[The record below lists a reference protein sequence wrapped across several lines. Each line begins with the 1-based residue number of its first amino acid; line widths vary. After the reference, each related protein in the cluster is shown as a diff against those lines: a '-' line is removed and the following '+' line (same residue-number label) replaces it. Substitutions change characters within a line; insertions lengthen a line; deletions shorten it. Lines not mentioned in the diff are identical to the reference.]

1 MVRRKANDTGSNPD
15 GCIGSQSYASSKY
28 MIARHWERLGCGHGA
43 SAQWSPH
50 FYNYNGKQIKQKGR
64 RKMNEWII
72 ALIWFVG
79 IMTLWLGNLW
89 IIYRIFKKN
98 VANL

>member
-1 MVRRKANDTGSNPD
+1 VEHIENENRKT
-15 GCIGSQSYASSKY
+15 K
-28 MIARHWERLGCGHGA
+28 
-43 SAQWSPH
+43 
-50 FYNYNGKQIKQKGR
+50 IKQKGR

-72 ALIWFVG
+72 ALLWFVG

-98 VANL
+98 GAIL